1 MISRNVPTVL
11 KFIALPDLQH
21 SGRLVQHSR
30 KMPMRLAALEERIAL
45 WEAALRLLP
54 IVMRTPLVA
63 EVETLW
69 VRYCR

>member
-1 MISRNVPTVL
+1 
-11 KFIALPDLQH
+11 
-21 SGRLVQHSR
+21 
-30 KMPMRLAALEERIAL
+30 MRLAALEERIAL

-54 IVMRTPLVA
+54 IMMQTPLVA